1 MAIGDPDAKGKSAPG
16 AGGSGKNSG
25 GRRGTQSLSGKSTGP
40 SVREMK
46 SSNSDKSSSKKK
58 DTLISFTRWN
68 KMSDYSKRNE
78 FGTTSYDKYK
88 ENAVGKTGRR
98 KGMRSGR

>member
-16 AGGSGKNSG
+16 AGRSGKNSG
-25 GRRGTQSLSGKSTGP
+25 GRRGTQGLAGKSKGP

-58 DTLISFTRWN
+58 GTTISKSRFDSMTDS
-68 KMSDYSKRNE
+68 MKRRE
-78 FGTTSYDKYK
+78 FGTTSYTKYK
-88 ENAVGKTGRR
+88 EGSVGKTGRR
-98 KGMRSGR
+98 KGMKAQ